1 LHDRRLL
8 PREKL
13 NGGLAALTLFTYMTP
28 YHQLVS
34 DYARLLKQG
43 RSLPLGTFK
52 PAPRPE
58 IAPNAPKALFFAP
71 HPDDECIVGAMALR
85 LMRQARMHLINVAI
99 TLGSKKER
107 QQERLHE
114 LRNACKYIGFDL
126 VTSAPNGL
134 EKINAKTREQDP
146 KHWAA
151 CVKIIKDVI
160 EQHQPKVVLCPHDRD
175 WNATHIGTH
184 YLVMDALKQMPA
196 SFSCCIVETEFWG
209 AMTDPNLMVEVSG
222 EDLADMIA
230 ATTFHVG
237 EVNRNPYHLL
247 LPPWMMDN
255 VRRGSEVVGG
265 AGAAAPDYAFAVL
278 YRLRKWSQGQ
288 AKRFFE
294 GGKQVPVSM
303 NVAGLFA

>member
-1 LHDRRLL
+1 
-8 PREKL
+8 
-13 NGGLAALTLFTYMTP
+13 MTP

-43 RSLPLGTFK
+43 RSFPLGTFG
-52 PAPRPE
+52 PAPRAE
-58 IAPNAPKALFFAP
+58 IPANAPKALFFAP
-71 HPDDECIVGAMALR
+71 HPDDECIVGGIAVR
-85 LMRQARMHLINVAI
+85 LMRQARMNLIAVAV

-107 QQERLHE
+107 RQERWRE
-114 LRNACKYIGFDL
+114 QQNACNYIGFSL
-126 VTSAPNGL
+126 LPTAPDGL
-134 EKINAKTREQDP
+134 EKIIPKTRDQDP
-146 KHWAA
+146 KHWAG
-151 CVKIIKDVI
+151 CVKVIKELI
-160 EQHQPKVVLCPHDRD
+160 EKHQPKVLVFPHDRD
-175 WNATHIGTH
+175 WNSTHIGTH

-196 SFSCCIVETEFWG
+196 SFACYLIETEFWG
-209 AMTDPNLMVEVSG
+209 AMTDPNLMVEISA

-255 VRRGSEVVGG
+255 VRRGGEVAGGQGG
-265 AGAAAPDYAFAVL
+265 APPDYAFAVL

-288 AKRFFE
+288 ATRFFE

-303 NVAGLFA
+303 NVADLFV